1 VRAFNDTDHGGRDR
15 VGRWHAQA
23 GQDRTVAALLR
34 RQRGGFFLD
43 LAANEPVV
51 LSNTR
56 TLERDFGFKGICIEV
71 KPRSPARARLKKN
84 KTKACARDEAWI
96 LERC

>member
-1 VRAFNDTDHGGRDR
+1 MAK
-15 VGRWHAQA
+15 
-23 GQDRTVAALLR
+23 LLR
-34 RQRGGFFLD
+34 RQKGGFFLD

-71 KPRSPARARLKKN
+71 NVALVCKPARSPQNQSHDAYGNVISGGCASARKK
-84 KTKACARDEAWI
+84 R
-96 LERC
+96 